1 MATSTAPIGQSLFD
15 FLDGK
20 TGLEQ
25 LEALRSGALGREIS
39 RYVQTQLEQFHI
51 GSIQDSIQDSI
62 WGNSNW
68 GSNNELGG
76 LPNPIAFNRDTT
88 GGRPIDLVGDNCT
101 RVTGTEDLEPGLGGI
116 DTGLNTREQ
125 PTEQIFRSHRDA

>member
-25 LEALRSGALGREIS
+25 LEALQSGALGREIS

-51 GSIQDSIQDSI
+51 GSIQDSIQNSI
-62 WGNSNW
+62 WGNGSWSSNI
-68 GSNNELGG
+68 ELRGQ
-76 LPNPIAFNRDTT
+76 PRPITFDRATA
-88 GGRPIDLVGDNCT
+88 GGRPIDLVGDHCT
-101 RVTGTEDLEPGLGGI
+101 QITSKEGLEPQLGGI

>member
-1 MATSTAPIGQSLFD
+1 MATSTAPIGQSLLD

-25 LEALRSGALGREIS
+25 LEALQSGTLGREIN
-39 RYVQTQLEQFHI
+39 RYVQSQLEQFHI
-51 GSIQDSIQDSI
+51 GSIQDSIQNSI
-62 WGNSNW
+62 WGN
-68 GSNNELGG
+68 GSWNSTNELRGQ
-76 LPNPIAFNRDTT
+76 PRPIAFDRTT
-88 GGRPIDLVGDNCT
+88 AGGRPIDLVGDQCT
-101 RVTGTEDLEPGLGGI
+101 QITSAEGLEPELGGI

>member
-25 LEALRSGALGREIS
+25 LEALQSGTLGREIN

-62 WGNSNW
+62 WGNTRW
-68 GSNNELGG
+68 GSNNELRDQ
-76 LPNPIAFNRDTT
+76 PRPIAFDRPTA
-88 GGRPIDLVGDNCT
+88 GERPIDLVGDHCT
-101 RVTGTEDLEPGLGGI
+101 RVTSTEGLEPELGGI
-116 DTGLNTREQ
+116 DGGQNTREQ

>member
-62 WGNSNW
+62 WGNTSW
-68 GSNNELGG
+68 GSHNELGG
-76 LPNPIAFNRDTT
+76 QPNPIAFNRDTL
-88 GGRPIDLVGDNCT
+88 GGGSIDLVGENYT
-101 RVTGTEDLEPGLGGI
+101 RVTGTEDLGPGLGGI
-116 DTGLNTREQ
+116 DTGLNTREL